1 MLLAAEEFLL
11 FLLDEQNG
19 TLLPMTERT
28 EHLVLAGA
36 VLMDL
41 QLANRIDTD
50 LDNLTPS
57 DPTPLDDDV
66 LDPTLADIVGA
77 EETHDALY
85 WVERT
90 ARRGPEIRERTIAR
104 LVSRGILREPGD
116 DAFLSLTPK
125 VAHARRYPSTNGAAP
140 EHVRLRIM
148 RVLFS
153 DDIPD
158 PADFVIISLVDACD
172 VWRKLLTAEE
182 LVKARQ
188 RIEIISRLDL
198 IGRAVATLVRMVRP
212 AARAARDGAAG
223 LPLARGWPLV
233 GSTLAV
239 ARDPRRFFLQ
249 EYLRVGPVFKVK
261 TLTRNFVAL
270 AGQEANLFLSRSERM
285 HLHTSDMWDPLCAE
299 FGATRFVLN
308 MNGKDHV
315 RMRRETRDGLS
326 RQLIESEIPAAV
338 DVIRR
343 SVAAMPVNAPLPG
356 LRAILGLVGE
366 TTSAIVAQSSTGEYI
381 DDVRLV
387 LREAVT
393 RGFLHTPRLPRTP
406 RRRRALRRAAELSD
420 RWLTKHQLRQRA
432 RKANAIDD
440 ILALHRADP
449 MFLPECDLP
458 LTALLPLFAGVE
470 TVGSIGACMLYAV
483 LKNPALR
490 ERAQAEAD
498 ALFAGGTPDAA
509 KVRELDVLYRIM
521 LEALRMY
528 TPVPGIQRKVTTSFD
543 FAGHRIP
550 AGENLFLAFFV
561 THDLPEHFPDPQRFD
576 MDRYLPGREEHK
588 EPGVFTPFGVGV
600 HHCAGRGFAE
610 TQLPLIVATLLHEAD
625 MELVPPTYELKTD
638 RWVLFPSFVPDKGFR
653 FRMRSRRH

>member
-11 FLLDEQNG
+11 FLLDEQHG

-50 LDNLTPS
+50 LDSLTPGN
-57 DPTPLDDDV
+57 PTPLGDDV
-66 LDPTLADIVGA
+66 LDPVLADIVGA

-90 ARRGPEIRERTIAR
+90 ARRGREIRERTIAR

-116 DAFLSLTPK
+116 DAFLFLTPE
-125 VAHARRYPSTNGAAP
+125 VAHARRYPSTNGAAQ

-148 RVLFS
+148 RALFT

-158 PADFVIISLVDACD
+158 PADIVIVSLVDACD
-172 VWRKLLTAEE
+172 VWRKLLTTEE
-182 LVKARQ
+182 LVKAGR

-198 IGRAVATLVRMVRP
+198 IGRAVATLVRMARP
-212 AARAARDGAAG
+212 TARAARDGAAG

-233 GSTLAV
+233 GSTFAV
-239 ARDPRRFFLQ
+239 ARDPRTFFVR
-249 EYLRVGPVFKVK
+249 EYRRLGPVFEVR
-261 TLTRNFVAL
+261 TLTRDFVAL
-270 AGQEANLFLSRSERM
+270 AGQEANLFVSRSERM

-299 FGATRFVLN
+299 FGASRFVLN
-308 MNGKDHV
+308 MDGKDHV

-326 RQLIESEIPAAV
+326 RQLIESEIPEAV

-343 SVAAMPVNAPLPG
+343 SVAAMPLNAPVPG
-356 LRAILGLVGE
+356 LAAILGLVSE

-387 LREAVT
+387 LKEAVT
-393 RGFLHTPRLPRTP
+393 RGFLHTPRWPKTP
-406 RRRRALRRAAELSD
+406 RLRRALGRAAELSD
-420 RWLTKHQLRQRA
+420 RWLTRHQLQQRA

-449 MFLPECDLP
+449 TFLPECDLP

-470 TVGSIGACMLYAV
+470 TVGSIGACMLYVV
-483 LKNPALR
+483 LKDPALR

-498 ALFAGGTPDAA
+498 ALFADGTPDASQ
-509 KVRELDVLYRIM
+509 VRDLDVLHRIM

-550 AGENLFLAFFV
+550 VGADLLLAFFV
-561 THDLPEHFPDPQRFD
+561 THDLPEYFPDPQRFD
-576 MDRYLPGREEHK
+576 IDRYLPGREEHRQ
-588 EPGVFTPFGVGV
+588 PGVYAPFGVGV

-625 MELVPPTYELKTD
+625 MELDPPTYELRTD
-638 RWVLFPSFVPDKGFR
+638 RWILFPSFAPDKGFR
-653 FRMRSRRH
+653 FRMRSRRQ

>member
-11 FLLDEQNG
+11 FVLDEQHG

-28 EHLVLAGA
+28 EHLVFAGA

-41 QLANRIDTD
+41 QLADRIDTD
-50 LDNLTPS
+50 LDHLTLS
-57 DPTPLDDDV
+57 DPAPLDDDV
-66 LDPTLADIVGA
+66 LDPALADIVGA
-77 EETHDALY
+77 KETHDALY

-90 ARRGPEIRERTIAR
+90 ARRGHEIRERTTAR

-116 DAFLSLTPK
+116 DAFLSLTPE
-125 VAHARRYPSTNGAAP
+125 VAHARRYPSANGVAA

-158 PADFVIISLVDACD
+158 PADIVIISLVDACG

-182 LVKARQ
+182 LVRARK
-188 RIEIISRLDL
+188 RIEIVSRLDL

-212 AARAARDGAAG
+212 TAPAARAAAG

-233 GSTLAV
+233 GSTFAV
-239 ARDPRRFFLQ
+239 ARDPRTFFLQ
-249 EYLRVGPVFKVK
+249 EYLRVGPVFEVR
-261 TLTRNFVAL
+261 TLTRNFVAM
-270 AGQEANLFLSRSERM
+270 AGQEANQFMARSERM

-308 MNGKDHV
+308 MDGKDHV
-315 RMRRETRDGLS
+315 RMRRETKDGLS
-326 RQLIESEIPAAV
+326 RQLIESRIPEAV
-338 DVIRR
+338 EVIRR
-343 SVAAMPVNAPLPG
+343 SVAEMPLNAPLPALPAV
-356 LRAILGLVGE
+356 LRLVGE

-381 DDVRLV
+381 DDVRMV

-393 RGFLHTPRLPRTP
+393 RGFLHTPRVPKTP
-406 RRRRALRRAAELSD
+406 RLRRALRRAAELSD
-420 RWLTKHQLRQRA
+420 RWLTKHQLQQHA

-449 MFLPECDLP
+449 TFLPECDLP

-470 TVGSIGACMLYAV
+470 TVGSIAACMLYVV
-483 LKNPALR
+483 LKDPALR

-498 ALFAGGTPDAA
+498 ALFAGGAPDAA
-509 KVRELDVLYRIM
+509 KVREMDVLHRIM

-528 TPVPGIQRKVTTSFD
+528 TPVPGIQRRVTTSFD

-550 AGENLFLAFFV
+550 AGETLFLAFFV
-561 THDLPEHFPDPQRFD
+561 THDLPEHFPDPRRFD
-576 MDRYLPGREEHK
+576 IDRYLPGREEHK
-588 EPGVFTPFGVGV
+588 QPGVFAPFGIGA

-625 MELVPPTYELKTD
+625 MELVPPAYELRTE
-638 RWVLFPSFVPDKGFR
+638 RWVLFPSFVPDKKFKL
-653 FRMRSRRH
+653 RMRSRRG

>member
-11 FLLDEQNG
+11 FLLDEQHG

-57 DPTPLDDDV
+57 NPTPLNDDV
-66 LDPTLADIVGA
+66 LDPTLADIVDA
-77 EETHDALY
+77 KETHDALY

-90 ARRGPEIRERTIAR
+90 ARRGHEIRERAIAR
-104 LVSRGILREPGD
+104 LVRRGILREPGD
-116 DAFLSLTPK
+116 DEFLSLTPE
-125 VAHARRYPSTNGAAP
+125 VAHARRYPSTNGVAP

-158 PADFVIISLVDACD
+158 PADIVIISLVDTCD
-172 VWRKLLTAEE
+172 LWRKLLTAEE
-182 LVKARQ
+182 LVKARE
-188 RIEIISRLDL
+188 RIEIVSRLDL
-198 IGRAVATLVRMVRP
+198 IGRAVATLVRLVRP
-212 AARAARDGAAG
+212 TAPAARDGAAD
-223 LPLARGWPLV
+223 LPLARGLPLV

-239 ARDPRRFFLQ
+239 ARDPRSFFLQ
-249 EYLRVGPVFKVK
+249 EYQRVGPVFRVK
-261 TLTRNFVAL
+261 TLARNFVAM
-270 AGQEANLFLSRSERM
+270 AGQEANLFVSRSERM

-299 FGATRFVLN
+299 FGASRFVLN
-308 MNGKDHV
+308 MDGKDHV
-315 RMRRETRDGLS
+315 RMRRETKDGLS
-326 RQLIESEIPAAV
+326 RQLIESEIPEAV

-343 SVAAMPVNAPLPG
+343 AVAAMPLNAPLPAFP
-356 LRAILGLVGE
+356 AILRLVGE

-393 RGFLHTPRLPRTP
+393 RGFLHTPRFPKT
-406 RRRRALRRAAELSD
+406 RRLRRALRRATELSD
-420 RWLTKHQLRQRA
+420 RWLTKHQLQQRA
-432 RKANAIDD
+432 PKTNAIDD

-470 TVGSIGACMLYAV
+470 TVGSVGACMLYVV

-550 AGENLFLAFFV
+550 MGESLILAFFV
-561 THDLPEHFPDPQRFD
+561 THDLPEHFPDPRRFD
-576 MDRYLPGREEHK
+576 IDRYLPGREEHK
-588 EPGVFTPFGVGV
+588 QPGVFAPFGVGV

-625 MELVPPTYELKTD
+625 IELVPPTYELKTN
-638 RWVLFPSFVPDKGFR
+638 RWVLFPSFVPDKR
-653 FRMRSRRH
+653 FKIRMKARRH

>member
-11 FLLDEQNG
+11 FLLDEQHG

-50 LDNLTPS
+50 LDSLTPS
-57 DPTPLDDDV
+57 DPAPLGDDV
-66 LDPTLADIVGA
+66 LDPVLADIVAA
-77 EETHDALY
+77 EKPHDASY

-90 ARRGPEIRERTIAR
+90 ARQGYTIRERTIAR
-104 LVSRGILREPGD
+104 LVSRGILREPGE
-116 DAFLSLTPK
+116 DAFLFLTPE
-125 VAHARRYPSTNGAAP
+125 VAHARRYPSTNGAAQ

-148 RVLFS
+148 RVLFT

-158 PADFVIISLVDACD
+158 PADVVIISLVDACD

-182 LVKARQ
+182 LVKAGR
-188 RIEIISRLDL
+188 RIEIVSRLDL
-198 IGRAVATLVRMVRP
+198 IGRSVATLVRMARP
-212 AARAARDGAAG
+212 TARAARDGAAG

-233 GSTLAV
+233 GSTIAV
-239 ARDPRRFFLQ
+239 ARDPRTFFVQ
-249 EYLRVGPVFKVK
+249 EYRRVGPVFKVK

-270 AGQEANLFLSRSERM
+270 AGQEANLFVSRSERM

-299 FGATRFVLN
+299 FGASRFVLN
-308 MNGKDHV
+308 MDGKDHV

-326 RQLIESEIPAAV
+326 RQLIESEIPEAV
-338 DVIRR
+338 AVIRR
-343 SVAAMPVNAPLPG
+343 SVAAMPRNAPLPG
-356 LRAILGLVGE
+356 HAAILRLVGE

-387 LREAVT
+387 LRQAVT
-393 RGFLHTPRLPRTP
+393 RGFLHVPRLPRTP
-406 RRRRALRRAAELSD
+406 RLRRALRRAAELSD
-420 RWLTKHQLRQRA
+420 RWLTRHQLQQRA
-432 RKANAIDD
+432 RRANAIDHM
-440 ILALHRADP
+440 LALHRADP
-449 MFLPECDLP
+449 TFLPECDLP

-470 TVGSIGACMLYAV
+470 TVGSIGACMLYVV

-498 ALFAGGTPDAA
+498 ALFANGTPDASQ
-509 KVRELDVLYRIM
+509 VRELDVLYRIM

-550 AGENLFLAFFV
+550 LGADLLLAFFV
-561 THDLPEHFPDPQRFD
+561 THDLPEYFPDPQRFD
-576 MDRYLPGREEHK
+576 IDRYLPGREEHK
-588 EPGVFTPFGVGV
+588 EPGVYAPFGVGV

-625 MELVPPTYELKTD
+625 MELVPPTYELRTD
-638 RWVLFPSFVPDKGFR
+638 RWILFPSFVPDRGFR
-653 FRMRSRRH
+653 FRMRRRRE